1 MIALHITFI
10 DNTPYLWSETYQIGC
25 YKDLKKAIKSIGV
38 SFSLN
43 KNNTVTIIV
52 RLPAKEEIVIP
63 SSPLIGPEV
72 ISTQAVKLKV
82 CKAIAKPLSVDEYLS
97 LIATIGENNIPGTGI
112 IQSTSIKWNS
122 SIVKVLLSL
131 FSTDKFFPMIIADEN
146 NYQEQINELAT
157 SELKLKITKLLKL
170 LPAVCRCGSVKKKI
184 SPSTSTIDVFN
195 SIAATCKLK
204 IQKDLDIEITNEDG
218 LLKSKNKWLKS
229 LTGDKTEQSKR
240 PPSHRYNAG
249 INKSIKAIES
259 TDFKYGFKLIEPENS
274 KNPEQWTL
282 QSILV
287 PKNDTTLYIEIESI
301 FDKTSNG
308 YAYMKKYDSIP
319 YEDIEIAMDQAMSM
333 SNILSRNLNT
343 FTYKSLKLST
353 EDALLFLEED
363 SPSLQAAG
371 FFIALPSW
379 WIKNSSEELLT
390 IQAKVFSSTMHGT
403 GKGIPLN
410 EIVSFDVKACFNGE
424 QIDEKEMEQLA
435 LLKAPLVKIKG
446 QWLRI
451 NPSQIQSAVKFI
463 KKRKS
468 NTITAKEV
476 LELSIG
482 KKKEWNGI
490 PVGEVTTDGWL
501 REVLD
506 SVMKKKMT
514 CLLPQP
520 DGFKGNLREYQKN
533 GFTWLEFMYKWKLG
547 ACLADDMGL
556 GKTIQTLAFLQRRFL
571 LKETKPT
578 LLVCPTSVINNWR
591 KEIQKFTPDLSVLVH
606 HGMNR
611 KKEKEF
617 AKALENN
624 FIIITSYQLL
634 QRDISF
640 IHTIPWAGIIIDEAQ
655 NIKNPDTIQSK
666 AVRSLKGGYKIALTG
681 TPIENHVGDLWSIME
696 FLNPGLL
703 GTQYGFKEEFY
714 KPIQIYQSSEKANRL
729 KNITGPFIMRRVKTD
744 KSIIADLPD
753 KIETKEYCSLTK
765 EQISLYKALT
775 NELKIQLQ
783 TKRGFARK
791 GLVLTMLTK
800 LKQVCNHPAHFT
812 KEKGNFENRSGKLL
826 RLCELIEQIR
836 ETEERVLIFTQYAE
850 MGSILQYY
858 LQERF
863 SEPVYY
869 LNGSVPK
876 AKRDEMIESFQNS
889 INAPKIFILSLKAGG
904 TGITLTKA
912 NHVIHYDR
920 WWNPAVE
927 NQATDR
933 AFRIGQTKNV
943 QVHKLIVSGT
953 LEERID
959 ELIDRKV
966 NISGQ
971 VINTGEQW
979 LSELSNSEINSII
992 ELSEELSNN

>member
-1 MIALHITFI
+1 MLALHITFI
-10 DNTPYLWSETYQIGC
+10 DKTPYLWSETYQIGC
-25 YKDLKKAIKSIGV
+25 YKDLKKAIKAVGV
-38 SFSLN
+38 PFSLN
-43 KNNTVTIIV
+43 KENADNIVVWLPSKEDII
-52 RLPAKEEIVIP
+52 IP

-72 ISTQAVKLKV
+72 ISTQPVKLKA
-82 CKAIAKPLSVDEYLS
+82 CKIVAKPLSVDEYIS
-97 LIATIGENNIPGTGI
+97 FVTTIGENNIAGTGLI
-112 IQSTSIKWNS
+112 LSTSVKWNNS
-122 SIVKVLLSL
+122 LLKTLLSL
-131 FSTDKFFPMIIADEN
+131 FSTDKFFPMIIADEK
-146 NYQEQINELAT
+146 NYREQINELA
-157 SELKLKITKLLKL
+157 SSDFKLKIKKLLDL
-170 LPAVCRCGSVKKKI
+170 LPGVSRCGSMKKKL
-184 SPSTSTIDVFN
+184 SPSTSIDDVFN
-195 SIAATCKLK
+195 SIATNCKIK
-204 IQKDLDIEITNEDG
+204 IQKDLDIEIVDETIISES
-218 LLKSKNKWLKS
+218 KSSWLQS
-229 LTGDKTEQSKR
+229 LTGDKSEKSEKT
-240 PPSHRYNAG
+240 PSYRHHSN
-249 INKSIKAIES
+249 INKSITAIES
-259 TDFKYGFKLIEPENS
+259 VDFKYGFRLVEPNASENS
-274 KNPEQWTL
+274 DRWILEA
-282 QSILV
+282 ILV
-287 PKNDTTLYIEIESI
+287 PKTDTTLYIPIEYVYDTRS
-301 FDKTSNG
+301 KE
-308 YAYMKKYDSIP
+308 YAYMAKYGSIP
-319 YEDIEIAMDQAMSM
+319 YDDIETAMDQAMSV
-333 SNILSRNLNT
+333 SNILRRNLNT
-343 FTYKSLKLST
+343 LSYQSIKLST

-363 SPSLQAAG
+363 SPSLQAAS

-403 GKGIPLN
+403 GKGIPLS
-410 EIVSFDVKACFNGE
+410 EIVSFDIKACFNGE
-424 QIDEKEMEQLA
+424 LIDEKEMEQLA
-435 LLKAPLVKIKG
+435 LLKAPLVKIKD

-451 NPSQIQSAVKFI
+451 NPAQIQSAIQFI
-463 KKRKS
+463 KKRKRS
-468 NTITAKEV
+468 NITAREV

-490 PVGEVTTDGWL
+490 PVDGVTTDGWL

-506 SVMKKKMT
+506 NVMGKEKMQ
-514 CLLPQP
+514 LLEQP
-520 DGFKGNLREYQKN
+520 DGFRGSLREYQKS

-556 GKTIQTLAFLQRRFL
+556 GKTIQTLAFLQHRFL

-606 HGMNR
+606 HGLNR
-611 KKEKEF
+611 KKGSEF
-617 AKALENN
+617 TQTLENK
-624 FIIITSYQLL
+624 FIVITSYQLL

-640 IHTIPWAGIIIDEAQ
+640 LHTIPWAGIIIDEAQ

-714 KPIQIYQSSEKANRL
+714 KPIQMYQSNEKATRL
-729 KNITGPFIMRRVKTD
+729 RDITGPFIMRRVKTD

-775 NELKIQLQ
+775 NELKTQLQ
-783 TKRGFARK
+783 TSRGFARK

-836 ETEERVLIFTQYAE
+836 ELGDRVLLFTQYAE

-863 SEPVYY
+863 SEQVYY

-876 AKRDEMIESFQNS
+876 AKRDEMIDSFQKDT
-889 INAPKIFILSLKAGG
+889 NAPKIFILSLKAGG

-959 ELIDRKV
+959 ELIERKV